1 MNPNLIIVEDDPI
14 IALDLSHF
22 VKSLGYTQV
31 FTCYEEE
38 QASTLFSEID
48 RAFVFLDIHLK
59 DKYGGIRLAK
69 LLEHKSHFSYAYIT
83 ANTDETTLKKLEDT
97 HPVGFIVKPFQ
108 EEEVKAILKLGMYQ
122 VLHPFKKQKLDP
134 VALAQLF
141 PDLTSTEIRVFM
153 GLYQGASN
161 QEIAD
166 TLFVST
172 NTVKTHLKSIYSK
185 LDVVSRLKA
194 IQLLLSKL

>member
-1 MNPNLIIVEDDPI
+1 VDQILIIVEDDPI

-22 VKSLGYTQV
+22 IKSLGYTHV
-31 FTCYEEE
+31 YTCYEEE
-38 QASTLFSEID
+38 QASKLFSEID

-59 DKYGGIRLAK
+59 EKYGGIRLAK
-69 LLEHKSHFSYAYIT
+69 LLEQKSHFSYAYIT

-97 HPVGFIVKPFQ
+97 RPIGFIVKPFQ

-122 VLHPFKKQKLDP
+122 VLHPFKKQELDP
-134 VALAQLF
+134 VALAHLF
-141 PDLTSTEIRVFM
+141 PDLTSTEIRVYM